1 MFDKILI
8 ANRGEVAVRIIRT
21 ARRMGIKTVVV
32 YSEADRDSLAVE
44 MANESVFIGPPPA
57 AESYLVIDKI
67 VAAAKETGAQ
77 AIHPGFGFL
86 SEKAEFA
93 DRLLKEKITFIGPNP
108 HAIRA
113 MGDKIES
120 KKTAAEAGVSCVPG
134 FIGEIEGVE
143 HAVQISEEIGYP
155 VMIKASAGGGG
166 KGIRVAY
173 NKRDVEEGFPAVRA
187 EAKGAFGDDRIFIE
201 KFVTAPRHIEI
212 QVLGDKHGNV
222 VHLFERE
229 CSIQRRNQKVIE
241 EAPSPLLDEKTRAAM
256 GEQACAL
263 ARAVNYDSAGTVEF
277 VASGADKSFYFLEMN
292 TRLQVEHPVS
302 EMITGLDLVE
312 QMIRVAAGE
321 KLAFKQKDLKI
332 KGWAIESRI
341 YAEDPYRNFLPSIG
355 RLRAYRPPSEGK
367 QGDVTIRNETGVR
380 EGDEISMFYD
390 PMIAKL
396 VTHAPTRIAA
406 IDAQAA
412 ALDDFLID
420 GIADNI
426 PFLGAVMEEKDFRK
440 GDFTTAYI
448 KQHFPDGFQGVA
460 PTPKQDKLLIGA
472 AALARSFTARR
483 AREVSG
489 GINGGIK
496 GEWQRDW
503 VVILDKEHH
512 LTKVDLD
519 DHGADILIDGK
530 KHRLDTQTR
539 PGARVITGTF
549 DGAPFSVKIKTA
561 PEGYTLRHRGV
572 TARAMV
578 ATPRGADLY
587 KKIPEKQ
594 KADTSKLI
602 VSPMPGLVISIDV
615 RPGQDVKS
623 GEGVAVVEA
632 MKMQNII
639 RAERDGKIAK
649 VNVAAGAS
657 VAADEVMIELA

>member
-1 MFDKILI
+1 MFEKILI

-32 YSEADRDSLAVE
+32 FSEADRDSLAVE
-44 MANESVFIGPPPA
+44 MADERVFIGPAPA
-57 AESYLVIDKI
+57 AQSYLVIDKI
-67 VAAAKETGAQ
+67 VGAAKQTGAE

-93 DRLLKEKITFIGPNP
+93 DRLLAEKIVFIGPHP
-108 HAIRA
+108 GAIRA

-120 KKTAAEAGVSCVPG
+120 KKTAADAGVSCVPG
-134 FIGEIEGVE
+134 FIGEIEGVA

-173 NKRDVEEGFPAVRA
+173 NRRDVEEGFPAVRA

-212 QVLGDKHGNV
+212 QVLGDKHGNA

-241 EAPSPLLDEKTRAAM
+241 EAPSPLLDEKTRQAM
-256 GEQACAL
+256 GEQAVAL
-263 ARAVNYDSAGTVEF
+263 AKAVHYDSAGTVEF

-292 TRLQVEHPVS
+292 TRLQVEHPVT

-321 KLAFKQKDLKI
+321 KLSFKQKDLKI

-355 RLRAYRPPSEGK
+355 RLRTYKAPAEGR
-367 QGDVTIRNETGVR
+367 QSDTTVRNETGVR

-396 VTHAPTRIAA
+396 VTHGPTRIAA

-412 ALDDFLID
+412 ALDNFLIE

-426 PFLGAVMEEKDFRK
+426 PFLGAVMEEADFRK

-448 KQHFPDGFQGVA
+448 KEKFPEGFEGVA
-460 PTPKQDKLLIGA
+460 PTKAQEKLLIATA
-472 AALARSFTARR
+472 AVARAFTARR
-483 AREVSG
+483 AAQISG
-489 GINGGIK
+489 RISPANG
-496 GEWQRDW
+496 WQRDW
-503 VVILDKEHH
+503 VVILDKVHH
-512 LTKVDLD
+512 LTHVDLD
-519 DHGADILIDGK
+519 DAGAEVVIDGK
-530 KHRLDTQTR
+530 KHRFEARTR
-539 PGARVITGTF
+539 PGASIITGTF
-549 DGAPFSVKIKTA
+549 DGQPFAVKIKTA
-561 PEGYTLRHRGV
+561 PEGYTLRLRGV
-572 TARAMV
+572 IARAAV
-578 ATPRGADLY
+578 ATPRGADLHR
-587 KKIPEKQ
+587 KIPEKQ

-602 VSPMPGLVISIDV
+602 VSPMPGLVISVDA
-615 RPGQDVKS
+615 REGQEVKA

-639 RAERDGKIAK
+639 RAERDGVIAK
-649 VNVAAGAS
+649 VHVAAGAS

>member
-32 YSEADRDSLAVE
+32 FSEADADSLAVD
-44 MANESVFIGPPPA
+44 MADESVFIGPPPA
-57 AESYLVIDKI
+57 AQSYLVIDKI
-67 VAAAKETGAQ
+67 VAAAKQTGAQ

-93 DRLLKEKITFIGPNP
+93 DRLLQEKVTFIGPNP

-143 HAVQISEEIGYP
+143 HAVQISEDIGYP

-173 NKRDVEEGFPAVRA
+173 NRREVEEGFPAVRA
-187 EAKGAFGDDRIFIE
+187 EAKGAFGDDRTFIE

-212 QVLGDKHGNV
+212 QVMGDKHGNV
-222 VHLFERE
+222 IHLFERE

-241 EAPSPLLDEKTRAAM
+241 EAPSPLLDEKTRMAM

-355 RLRAYRPPSEGK
+355 RLRAYQAPAEGK
-367 QGDVTIRNETGVR
+367 TGDITLRNETGVR

-412 ALDDFLID
+412 ALDNFLID

-448 KQHFPDGFQGVA
+448 KQHFPDGFEGVP
-460 PTPKQDKLLIGA
+460 PTAEQEKLLIATA
-472 AALARSFTARR
+472 AIVRSFTARR
-483 AREVSG
+483 ARQVSG
-489 GINGGIK
+489 QVNGASS
-496 GEWQRDW
+496 WQREW
-503 VVILDKEHH
+503 VVVIGKEQH
-512 LTKVDLD
+512 LTQVDLD
-519 DHGADILIDGK
+519 ASGADIIIDGK
-530 KHRLDTQTR
+530 KHRYETTTR
-539 PGARVITGTF
+539 PGARIITGKF
-549 DGAPFSVKIKTA
+549 DGKPFSVKIKTA
-561 PEGYTLRHRGV
+561 PEGYTMRMRGV
-572 TARAMV
+572 TARALV

-615 RPGQDVKS
+615 KPGQDVKS
-623 GEGVAVVEA
+623 GEGVAIVEA

-639 RAERDGKIAK
+639 RAERDGVISK

-657 VAADEVMIELA
+657 VAADEVMIELS

>member
-21 ARRMGIKTVVV
+21 ARRLGIDTAIVF
-32 YSEADRDSLAVE
+32 SEADADSLAVD
-44 MANESVFIGPPPA
+44 MADEAVFIGPPPA
-57 AESYLVIDKI
+57 AQSYLVIDKI
-67 VAAAKETGAQ
+67 VAAAKQTGAQ

-93 DRLLKEKITFIGPNP
+93 DRLLAEKIAFIGPSP
-108 HAIRA
+108 GAIRA

-134 FIGEIEGVE
+134 FIGEIDGVA

-166 KGIRVAY
+166 KGIRIAY
-173 NKRDVEEGFPAVRA
+173 NKKDVEEGFPAVRA

-212 QVLGDKHGNV
+212 QVMGDKHGNV

-241 EAPSPLLDEKTRAAM
+241 EAPSPLLDEKTRMAM
-256 GEQACAL
+256 GDQAVAL
-263 ARAVNYDSAGTVEF
+263 AKAVKYDSAGTVEF

-332 KGWAIESRI
+332 DGWAVESRI

-355 RLRAYRPPSEGK
+355 RLRTYSAPAEGK
-367 QGDVTIRNETGVR
+367 TGDVTIRNETGVR

-396 VTHAPTRIAA
+396 VTHAPTRLAA

-412 ALDDFLID
+412 ALDRFLID

-426 PFLGAVMEEKDFRK
+426 PFLGAVMEEADFRK

-448 KQHFPDGFQGVA
+448 KQKFPDGFAGVP
-460 PTPKQDKLLIGA
+460 PTKTQEKLLIACA
-472 AALARSFTARR
+472 AMARAFTARR
-483 AREVSG
+483 AAQIG
-489 GINGGIK
+489 GRTAPANGG
-496 GEWQRDW
+496 QRDW
-503 VVILDKEHH
+503 VVILDKAHRR
-512 LTKVDLD
+512 TRVDLD
-519 DHGADILIDGK
+519 DAGADILIDGK
-530 KHRLDTQTR
+530 KHRLDTASR
-539 PGARVITGTF
+539 PGARIIEGRF
-549 DGAPFSVKIKTA
+549 DGAPFAVKIKTA

-572 TARAMV
+572 TVRAMV

-594 KADTSKLI
+594 EADTSKLV
-602 VSPMPGLVISIDV
+602 VSPMPGLVISVDV
-615 RPGQDVKS
+615 KPGQDVKS

-639 RAERDGKIAK
+639 RAERDGVIAK
-649 VNVAAGAS
+649 VHVAAGAS
-657 VAADEVMIELA
+657 VAADEIMIELA

>member
-21 ARRMGIKTVVV
+21 ARRLGIKTAIV
-32 YSEADRDSLAVE
+32 YSEADADSLAVE
-44 MANESVFIGPPPA
+44 MADEAVFIGPSPA
-57 AESYLVIDKI
+57 AQSYLVIDKI
-67 VAAAKETGAQ
+67 VAAAKQTGAQ

-93 DRLLKEKITFIGPNP
+93 DRLVAEKIVFIGPNA

-120 KKTAAEAGVSCVPG
+120 KKSAAEAGVSCVPG
-134 FIGEIEGVE
+134 FIGEIEGVD
-143 HAVQISEEIGYP
+143 HAIQISEDIGYP

-173 NKRDVEEGFPAVRA
+173 NRKEVEEGFPAVRA

-241 EAPSPLLDEKTRAAM
+241 EAPSPLLDEKTRMAM

-263 ARAVNYDSAGTVEF
+263 SRAVNYDSAGTVEF
-277 VASGADKSFYFLEMN
+277 VASGADKSFFFLEMN

-312 QMIRVAAGE
+312 QMIRVAVGE

-355 RLRAYRPPSEGK
+355 RLRAYQAPAEGK
-367 QGDVTIRNETGVR
+367 TGNITLRNETGVR

-396 VTHAPTRIAA
+396 ITHAPTRIAA
-406 IDAQAA
+406 IDAQAE
-412 ALDDFLID
+412 ALDNFLID

-448 KQHFPDGFQGVA
+448 KQHFPDGFQGVPPSA
-460 PTPKQDKLLIGA
+460 EQEKLLIATA
-472 AALARSFTARR
+472 AVARSFTARR
-483 AREVSG
+483 ARQVSG
-489 GINGGIK
+489 QVNGASK
-496 GEWQRDW
+496 SWQREW
-503 VVILDKEHH
+503 VVILNGAHH
-512 LTKVDLD
+512 LTNVDLD
-519 DHGADILIDGK
+519 DAGADVAINGK
-530 KHRLDTQTR
+530 KYRVDTNAR
-539 PGARVITGTF
+539 PGARIISGKF
-549 DGAPFSVKIKTA
+549 DGKPFSVKIKTA
-561 PEGYTLRHRGV
+561 PEGYTLKLRGV
-572 TARAMV
+572 TARATV

-587 KKIPEKQ
+587 RKIPEKQ

-615 RPGQDVKS
+615 KPGQDVKS

-639 RAERDGKIAK
+639 RAERDGVIAK
-649 VNVAAGAS
+649 VNIAAGAS

>member
-32 YSEADRDSLAVE
+32 FSEADRDSLAVE
-44 MANESVFIGPPPA
+44 MADEGVFIGPAPA
-57 AESYLVIDKI
+57 AQSYLVIDKI
-67 VAAAKETGAQ
+67 VDAAKQTGAQ

-93 DRLLKEKITFIGPNP
+93 DRLLAEHIVFIGPNP
-108 HAIRA
+108 GAIRA

-120 KKTAAEAGVSCVPG
+120 KKTAADAGVSCVPG
-134 FIGEIEGVE
+134 FIGEITDAA

-173 NKRDVEEGFPAVRA
+173 HRREVEEGFPAVRA
-187 EAKGAFGDDRIFIE
+187 EAKGAFGDDRVFIE
-201 KFVTAPRHIEI
+201 KFVTAPRHVEI

-241 EAPSPLLDEKTRAAM
+241 EAPSPLLDEKTRMAM

-302 EMITGLDLVE
+302 ELITGLDLVE

-321 KLAFKQKDLKI
+321 KLAFKQKDLRI
-332 KGWAIESRI
+332 KGWAVESRI
-341 YAEDPYRNFLPSIG
+341 YAEDPFRNFLPSIG
-355 RLRAYRPPSEGK
+355 RLRTYKAPAEGK
-367 QGDVTIRNETGVR
+367 RGDITIRNETGVR

-396 VTHAPTRIAA
+396 VTHGPTRLAA

-412 ALDDFLID
+412 ALDQFLIE
-420 GIADNI
+420 GIQDNI

-448 KQHFPDGFQGVA
+448 KEKFPDGFHGVP
-460 PTPKQDKLLIGA
+460 PTPKQEKLLIACA
-472 AALARSFTARR
+472 AVARSFTARR
-483 AREVSG
+483 ATQTTGRVNPP
-489 GINGGIK
+489 NGA
-496 GEWQRDW
+496 QRDW
-503 VVILDKEHH
+503 VVIVDKVHH
-512 LTKVDLD
+512 LTHVDLD
-519 DHGADILIDGK
+519 DKGADVVIDGK
-530 KHRLDTQTR
+530 KHRFDTETR
-539 PGARVITGTF
+539 PGARIIEGVF
-549 DGAPFSVKIKTA
+549 DGAPFAVKIKTA
-561 PEGYTLRHRGV
+561 PEGYTLRHRGI
-572 TARAMV
+572 TLRCLV
-578 ATPRGADLY
+578 ATPRGAELH
-587 KKIPEKQ
+587 KKIPDKQ

-602 VSPMPGLVISIDV
+602 LSPMPGLVISIDAKE
-615 RPGQDVKS
+615 GQEVKA

-639 RAERDGKIAK
+639 RAERDGRVAK
-649 VNVAAGAS
+649 VHAVAGAS

>member
-1 MFDKILI
+1 MFEKILI

-32 YSEADRDSLAVE
+32 FSEADRDSLAVE
-44 MANESVFIGPPPA
+44 MADERVFIGPAPA
-57 AESYLVIDKI
+57 AQSYLVIDKI
-67 VAAAKETGAQ
+67 VGAAKQTGAQ

-93 DRLLKEKITFIGPNP
+93 DRLLAEKIVFIGPHP
-108 HAIRA
+108 GAIRA

-120 KKTAAEAGVSCVPG
+120 KKTAADAGVSCVPG
-134 FIGEIEGVE
+134 FIGEIEGVA

-173 NKRDVEEGFPAVRA
+173 NRRDVEEGFPAVRA

-212 QVLGDKHGNV
+212 QVLGDKHGNA

-241 EAPSPLLDEKTRAAM
+241 EAPSPLLDEKTRQAM
-256 GEQACAL
+256 GEQAVAL
-263 ARAVNYDSAGTVEF
+263 AKAVHYDSAGTVEF

-292 TRLQVEHPVS
+292 TRLQVEHPVT

-321 KLAFKQKDLKI
+321 KLSFKQKDLKI

-355 RLRAYRPPSEGK
+355 RLRTYKAPAEGR
-367 QGDVTIRNETGVR
+367 QSDTTVRNETGVR

-396 VTHAPTRIAA
+396 VTHGPTRIAA

-412 ALDDFLID
+412 ALDNFLIE

-426 PFLGAVMEEKDFRK
+426 PFLGAVMEEADFRK

-448 KQHFPDGFQGVA
+448 KEKFPEGFEGVA
-460 PTPKQDKLLIGA
+460 PTKAQEKLLIATA
-472 AALARSFTARR
+472 AVARAFTARR
-483 AREVSG
+483 AAQISG
-489 GINGGIK
+489 RISPANG
-496 GEWQRDW
+496 WQRDW
-503 VVILDKEHH
+503 VVILDKVHH
-512 LTKVDLD
+512 LTHVDLD
-519 DHGADILIDGK
+519 DAGAEVVIDGK
-530 KHRLDTQTR
+530 KHRFETRTR
-539 PGARVITGTF
+539 PGASIITGTF
-549 DGAPFSVKIKTA
+549 DGEPFAVKIKTA
-561 PEGYTLRHRGV
+561 PEGYTLRLRGV
-572 TARAMV
+572 TARAAV
-578 ATPRGADLY
+578 ATPRGADLHR
-587 KKIPEKQ
+587 KIPEKQ

-602 VSPMPGLVISIDV
+602 VSPMPGLVISVDA
-615 RPGQDVKS
+615 REGQEVKA

-639 RAERDGKIAK
+639 RAERDGVIAK
-649 VNVAAGAS
+649 VHVAAGAS